1 MGNKPRRG
9 VGAAAAAATNLPNG
23 ESARKKQQQHYLSPA
38 AASTLASIDG
48 ALSGGDSYDDAS
60 GAGEDRSSMTAPP
73 TPVAVSPNSSAPS
86 SPRGSVQGSVSAE
99 DNGNNNNNAS
109 ASTTTDTTMPPP
121 SMQDLCHDTPGTKG
135 SVVGGGGDD
144 PYADVRE
151 RMEELSHRDKKRHVY
166 HEKVAREGHPPP
178 CSAGA
183 PPPST
188 VHQDITIFAA
198 ITTYLGYVVL
208 IVTGHVRDIC
218 ANVFR
223 KGRYF
228 RSKNKMMVVGDDG
241 EQWSP
246 SAVNP
251 PGNYPSDD
259 FTKYAPLLKSWENFY
274 TRRLYHRIQDCFN
287 RPIASRPSAVIS
299 VLERVS
305 FDGNKTMSVL
315 GPLSNLE
322 DDDGGG
328 GGALSYRS
336 GEHYR
341 ETTDGRVVRR
351 CLNLGSY
358 NYLGFA
364 DDWDVTCRGD
374 VTRSLADLPS
384 SVGSS
389 RSEFGTTRLH
399 RDVERIVASFAG
411 KEDALVLNMGFNTNA
426 TIIPALTSRG
436 DLIVSDELNHTS
448 IVNGARASGA
458 AIRTFR
464 HNDAA
469 DLELILREA
478 IVYGQ
483 PRTRRPWNRI
493 LVVVEGVYS
502 MEGEYC
508 DLRNVVTVCKKYGA
522 YVYLDEAHSIG
533 AMGPT
538 GRGCCEYSGVDPG
551 DVDVLMGT
559 FTKSFGGMGG
569 YVAADR
575 RVIDELRA
583 ECAGSAYHNSLSPVV
598 CQQIVSS
605 FGVIMGRD
613 GTDIGARKLDALRD
627 NSNYFRMRLTDMGL
641 HVLGNYDS
649 PIMPVMLYNPTKIA
663 AFSRECLKRG
673 LAVVVVGFPAVPILM
688 SRARFC
694 ISAGHT
700 REELDRALKELDEI
714 ADLLKLRY
722 ARSTFG

>member
-1 MGNKPRRG
+1 MENTKSDNSNDAPYGNLVHQVANNADSPSNQHSSSDS
-9 VGAAAAAATNLPNG
+9 VPTVL
-23 ESARKKQQQHYLSPA
+23 SASPH
-38 AASTLASIDG
+38 
-48 ALSGGDSYDDAS
+48 
-60 GAGEDRSSMTAPP
+60 
-73 TPVAVSPNSSAPS
+73 SSAPS
-86 SPRGSVQGSVSAE
+86 SP
-99 DNGNNNNNAS
+99 
-109 ASTTTDTTMPPP
+109 
-121 SMQDLCHDTPGTKG
+121 KG
-135 SVVGGGGDD
+135 SVVDGSSGDETNNNGSNTSPLSMSDTLGGVPSSVHRDND
-144 PYADVRE
+144 PYADVRD
-151 RMEELSHRDKKRHVY
+151 RMEELSMRDKMMHV
-166 HEKVAREGHPPP
+166 HHDKSSSGV
-178 CSAGA
+178 SSS
-183 PPPST
+183 ST
-188 VHQDITIFAA
+188 VTKGTGATNPHQDITIFAA
-198 ITTYLGYVVL
+198 ITTYLGYIVL
-208 IVTGHVRDIC
+208 IITGHIRDIC
-218 ANVFR
+218 ANFFR

-228 RSKNKMMVVGDDG
+228 RSTAKSSNG
-241 EQWSP
+241 EDNAP
-246 SAVNP
+246 PVEAVANT
-251 PGNYPSDD
+251 GNYPSDD

-287 RPIASRPSAVIS
+287 RPIASRPSAIIS

-315 GPLSNLE
+315 GEISNLE
-322 DDDGGG
+322 DERR
-328 GGALSYRS
+328 AESYRS
-336 GEHYR
+336 GKHYE
-341 ETTDGRVVRR
+341 ETSDGRVVRR

-364 DDWDVTCRGD
+364 DDWDITCRKGVMGSLD
-374 VTRSLADLPS
+374 VLPS

-389 RSEFGTTRLH
+389 RLEFGTTKLH
-399 RDVERIVASFAG
+399 REVEEIVATFTG
-411 KEDALVLNMGFNTNA
+411 KEDAVVLNMGFNTNA
-426 TIIPALTSRG
+426 TIIPTLTTRG

-464 HNDAA
+464 HNDSS
-469 DLELILREA
+469 DLEGILREA

-493 LVVVEGVYS
+493 LVIVEGIYS

-538 GRGCCEYSGVDPG
+538 GRGCCEYTGVDPSE
-551 DVDVLMGT
+551 VDVLMGT

-569 YVAADR
+569 YIAADK
-575 RVIDELRA
+575 RVVDMLRK

-598 CQQIVSS
+598 CQQIISS
-605 FGVIMGRD
+605 FKVKEMAVSCAFVLSFDLCAQHYNSFTLAKVIMGED
-613 GTDIGARKLDALRD
+613 GTNIGKQKLNALRD

-714 ADLLKLRY
+714 TDLLKLRY